1 MGTKKIKYK
10 LKGSLIVLLFFSL
23 VSCTKERLYLSKD
36 FLFPVNIFPA
46 KETYK
51 VGDTIDI
58 SIQFDKIVEDREKTV
73 KYLFENYN
81 FDAGI
86 RIVKLTTKSTS
97 FVDQPGAIQSFQF
110 INQVGG
116 IFPFGAGG
124 GELILVFSD
133 NNYLHSSK
141 IILRKPGI
149 FAISFLLGSIDT
161 AQLTNPPVGYDQIIA
176 GVGAAYF
183 NVNSGEGLNLHLIT
197 QNTASNYDNPSPE
210 EWARPVFAFRVE
222 E

>member
-1 MGTKKIKYK
+1 MDIKKNEYRIR
-10 LKGSLIVLLFFSL
+10 GSLLILFLFFL
-23 VSCTKERLYLSKD
+23 ASCTKEKLYLSKD
-36 FLFPVNIFPA
+36 FLFPANIFQA

-86 RIVKLTTKSTS
+86 RIVELTTKSTS

-116 IFPFGAGG
+116 IFPFGSGG
-124 GELILVFSD
+124 GELILVFSN

-149 FAISFLLGSIDT
+149 FAISFLLETKDT
-161 AQLTNPPVGYDQIIA
+161 AQLTNPPIGYDQIIA

-183 NVNSGEGLNLHLIT
+183 NINSGEGLNLHLIT
-197 QNTASNYDNPSPE
+197 QNTASNYDNLRPE
-210 EWARPVFAFRVE
+210 DWARPVFAFRVE